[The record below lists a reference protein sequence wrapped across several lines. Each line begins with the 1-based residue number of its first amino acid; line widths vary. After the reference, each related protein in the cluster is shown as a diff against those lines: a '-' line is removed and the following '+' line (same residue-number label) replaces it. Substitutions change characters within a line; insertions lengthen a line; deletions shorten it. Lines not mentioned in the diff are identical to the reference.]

1 MSKKNVARCIVVLL
15 VCCICC
21 CLSNV
26 FASEWTYKV
35 KSNTNSK
42 YSNKYVIIISH
53 EGRSDISIFT
63 DVTWA
68 DLGIKQNGPLSTS
81 ILEKIKTKNYDYY
94 IERLDAILNTDDGN
108 GKKIGY
114 ASDGKNIPE
123 DHADYNTESFVK
135 AKYLREEMLAYDC
148 RKLQSIVK
156 DHQKKKYTKYSSS
169 MYSSTFTTFTNFPE
183 EIIKEQEEKFDTILK
198 SWNTF
203 IGIMGLSKI
212 DELLDASSN
221 ATSESDDNFIPELSG
236 AENDEFFEDDSGS
249 TDSSEENGGSVG
261 QIGNRDHTATG
272 SGDWWADARS
282 FFVNS
287 SKDVSGS
294 ENVNTFVTEISDMI
308 FKIGN
313 MIFMVVTSILG
324 VKYIFGSA
332 EGKSQIKDSL
342 ITLIVAALFFYGWE
356 AIKNLLNIQGLL
368 SSSED
373 MVSAAS
379 KIYNTVLFIVNL
391 LAIAGI
397 IWIGVKYMLSSA
409 EGKSQIKTSWGP
421 LILGII
427 MVYATL
433 KFLTTIITVILGGS

>member
-1 MSKKNVARCIVVLL
+1 MSKKNVARFIVVLL

-21 CLSNV
+21 CLNNV
-26 FASEWTYKV
+26 FASEWTYEM
-35 KSNTNSK
+35 KSTSNGKFAYIFKIYYNSDWK
-42 YSNKYVIIISH
+42 LDIGSNIK
-53 EGRSDISIFT
+53 
-63 DVTWA
+63 A
-68 DLGIKQNGPLSTS
+68 DSLNIANKGDLSLEVLRRIKQGNFNFYKDEIDKILNAYIDGKFLSSYSDGNAPKEAVFVDDLYATWYYCAEEVLAYNCARLRTIICNTESSGTAVSFTKFDTEEWGLKYTGKEKDVQPLEQKFDSLLAS
-81 ILEKIKTKNYDYY
+81 WNLWRGVYGLEKIQNLEGADTVSGQTVDNNSS
-94 IERLDAILNTDDGN
+94 IEETSDENTILGNFEGPGNT
-108 GKKIGY
+108 
-114 ASDGKNIPE
+114 SPT
-123 DHADYNTESFVK
+123 TEP
-135 AKYLREEMLAYDC
+135 
-148 RKLQSIVK
+148 
-156 DHQKKKYTKYSSS
+156 T
-169 MYSSTFTTFTNFPE
+169 
-183 EIIKEQEEKFDTILK
+183 EEKDYHDK
-198 SWNTF
+198 GEGWW
-203 IGIMGLSKI
+203 K
-212 DELLDASSN
+212 DA
-221 ATSESDDNFIPELSG
+221 
-236 AENDEFFEDDSGS
+236 
-249 TDSSEENGGSVG
+249 
-261 QIGNRDHTATG
+261 Q
-272 SGDWWADARS
+272 S
-282 FFVNS
+282 FFN
-287 SKDVSGS
+287 KAS
-294 ENVNTFVTEISDMI
+294 ENEETDAVNDLVTELSDMI

-356 AIKNLLNIQGLL
+356 AIKNLLDIQGLL